1 MHGLLGPIFDEKSFH
16 DVFPKVISEYTK
28 KCNPDLPFY
37 YYTGSNDRYNDGSIV
52 SFNMPSQSGEERL
65 DRVKVSRRADPGVF
79 VANQA
84 AIPQCGQLSVR
95 SARFKSAEGLPPPPP
110 PPR

>member
-1 MHGLLGPIFDEKSFH
+1 MLTP
-16 DVFPKVISEYTK
+16 
-28 KCNPDLPFY
+28 
-37 YYTGSNDRYNDGSIV
+37 
-52 SFNMPSQSGEERL
+52 RL

-79 VANQA
+79 VANRA
-84 AIPQCGQLSVR
+84 AIPQRGQLSVR